1 MNIKENAI
9 EYTAALSKINSFNI
23 EGKREALKY
32 AQNILSQNTNA
43 EITMY
48 DFDTDAPFL
57 IASVKGSDSDFKLL
71 LEGHL
76 DVVSPEGMENPFS
89 AEIKDGIMYGRGVAD
104 MKGGCG
110 AIISAFIAAANDSG
124 LKGQLYLMLST
135 DEEYAGEEIKTAL
148 SKEYLPK
155 VDFAMIS
162 EPTNLQIHTAH
173 KGEAW
178 MEVEFFGKSAH
189 SSIPHLGKNAIYMA
203 AEFIIEVK
211 KLIATYKDK
220 AHPIYGEPAMSVG
233 VIEGGSTPNVV
244 PPYAKVTID
253 KRYLPGGSA
262 EEFQEE
268 IDTIINKLSADDPDF
283 KAKATTIGNWNSVL
297 TDREN
302 KDFLAIKGVIDKVLG
317 SDTPLGVMTG
327 WGEGGFI
334 NMYGIP
340 VVYFGPGDFKFAHTP
355 NEQIPLSHIEKVTE
369 AYYNIVKKLCF

>member
-1 MNIKENAI
+1 MNIKEKAI
-9 EYTAALSKINSFNI
+9 EYTAALSKINSFNL

-32 AQNILSQNTNA
+32 AQSIISQNTNA

-57 IASVKGSDSDFKLL
+57 TASVKGSGSDFKLL

-211 KLIATYKDK
+211 KLIASYKDK
-220 AHPIYGEPAMSVG
+220 AHPIYGTPAMSVG

-262 EEFQEE
+262 EEFKEE

-283 KAKATTIGNWNSVL
+283 KAKATITGNWNPVL

-302 KDFLAIKGVIDKVLG
+302 KDFLTIKSVIDKILG

-355 NEQIPLSHIEKVTE
+355 NEQIPLSHIEKAAE